1 MVPIHAPRM
10 ATVASSQP
18 STARS
23 TLAAQLERPWIALLF
38 VAGITFVA
46 YYSTLSFDF
55 VWDDVPQIV
64 DNPLIRSWH
73 SISRVFFSDLW
84 FHVSRSQVYYRP
96 LFVVWSI
103 LNFKIFGL
111 HTWGWHLTT
120 VLLHIAASC
129 SVYFLARALKFDH
142 WTASL
147 SALLFGLHP
156 IHIECAA
163 WISAGSDSM
172 VTLFYTLAFIGF
184 VKTHEPEAENKRS
197 WQIASCIFL
206 ICALLTKEMAVTFG
220 IMVMVY
226 QWLTSKNHL
235 QSRISQLWRSVVSA
249 APYFVLTVGY
259 LVMRKL
265 VLQRATRLDPNH
277 TTLDVV
283 LTWPSV
289 LFAYLR
295 LLIFPKGL
303 SGLYYSTYAIPLGFW
318 NFFLPLLLLIAVA
331 AIIFYWARRS
341 DDPIVSFSA
350 LWMIIGLVPVL
361 YLRALPAG
369 GPVKDR
375 YVYLSSVGFV
385 LLLAKA
391 IRLLRFR
398 REAGQ
403 SSTLQW
409 SVAGVICAVFLTGVL
424 LQQMYWAND
433 LLLFYRGYELYPQNV
448 DGTMELAAALMK
460 RNEYGRALPILTNL
474 THDHP
479 QMGPPHYYLAQAY
492 IHLGDKTEARKALY
506 TGLELTPEVAES
518 SSGESE
524 VATLF
529 AQLGDFDRALKLY
542 LEALHEEPDLYS
554 ANYNCGYLY
563 FLHRQDSD
571 AERLLQ
577 HAMQVGPGIPLPI
590 FYLGQIYLRSGK
602 PQLAETYFKKALSL
616 DSKGYDFH
624 YWLGQ
629 ALAAAGHLDQAKE
642 EYAEELRVHPDN
654 PNAIA
659 QLNAAGPAQQPRA
672 EKQ

>member
-1 MVPIHAPRM
+1 M
-10 ATVASSQP
+10 ATIARIQP

-23 TLAAQLERPWIALLF
+23 TLIAQLEQPWIALLF
-38 VAGITFVA
+38 VAGTTFVA
-46 YYSTLSFDF
+46 YFSTLSFEF

-111 HTWGWHLTT
+111 HSWGWHLST

-129 SVYFLARALKFDH
+129 AVYFLARVLKLDH

-147 SALLFGLHP
+147 SALLFALHP

-172 VTLFYTLAFIGF
+172 VTLFYMLAFIGF
-184 VKTHEPEAENKRS
+184 LKSHELEAENKRS

-206 ICALLTKEMAVTFG
+206 ICALFTKEMAVTFG
-220 IMVMVY
+220 LTVMVY
-226 QWLTSKNHL
+226 QWLTSKN
-235 QSRISQLWRSVVSA
+235 QAPISRLWRSFASA
-249 APYFVLTVGY
+249 APYLIVTLGY

-265 VLQRATRLDPNH
+265 VLHRATRLDPNH
-277 TTLDVV
+277 TTLDVL

-303 SGLYYSTYAIPLGFW
+303 TGLYYSNYAIPLGAW
-318 NFFLPLLLLIAVA
+318 NFFLPLLLLLAFTSV
-331 AIIFYWARRS
+331 IFYWRRRS
-341 DDPIVSFSA
+341 DDPIVSFLA
-350 LWMIIGLVPVL
+350 LWMIVGILPVL

-369 GPVKDR
+369 GAVKDR

-385 LLLAKA
+385 LLVAKA
-391 IRLLRFR
+391 IRLLRLRTDGTQSFTLGR
-398 REAGQ
+398 SIAGAVY
-403 SSTLQW
+403 
-409 SVAGVICAVFLTGVL
+409 VALIAAGLT
-424 LQQMYWAND
+424 QQVYWAND
-433 LLLFYRGYELYPQNV
+433 LLLFYRGYVLYPQNI

-460 RNEYGRALPILTNL
+460 RNEYGRALPILTKL

-479 QMGPPHYYLAQAY
+479 QIGLPRYYLAQAY
-492 IHLGDKTEARKALY
+492 IHLGQKDEARNALH
-506 TGLELTPEVAES
+506 TALELTPDVAES
-518 SSGESE
+518 SSGKSE

-542 LEALHEEPDLYS
+542 FEALHEEPDLYS

-563 FLHRQDSD
+563 FLLRQDSE

-577 HAMQVGPGIPLPI
+577 HAADVGPGIPSPI
-590 FYLGQIYLRSGK
+590 FYLGQIYLRSGH
-602 PQLAETYFKKALSL
+602 PQLAETYFRKALSL
-616 DSKGYDFH
+616 ESKGYDFH

-642 EYAEELRVHPDN
+642 EYAAELRLHPDN

-659 QLNAAGPAQQPRA
+659 QLNAVVPAQQPRA
-672 EKQ
+672 DKQ